1 MMLEKPGIM
10 IEANKSISV
19 VPRLL
24 SQICTNLISVINHRF
39 NDSHYQRPETRSQKE
54 TEAAMF
60 LRLDQVGH
68 TPKSAKRTLDYWRFR
83 GDLKATKYARH
94 IWFLREELE
103 SFLKGKTKK

>member
-1 MMLEKPGIM
+1 MEKQPLNQNNS
-10 IEANKSISV
+10 EWPK
-19 VPRLL
+19 
-24 SQICTNLISVINHRF
+24 
-39 NDSHYQRPETRSQKE
+39 RPEIFPNLMTFV
-54 TEAAMF
+54 EAAMF